1 VREKSSGAAAA
12 SVTDGIG
19 APAIAVHRAIGGTY
33 ARRRWLAHIRVK
45 SRKVYLGCFKTRTE
59 ASLAYRQARIR
70 ARIAAE
76 IEAAVAGLPP
86 ISRRGEGPFSAAI
99 GRYGRAR
106 RHGL

>member
-1 VREKSSGAAAA
+1 MREKSSGAAAA

-33 ARRRWLAHIRVK
+33 ARRRWLAYIRVK
-45 SRKVYLGCFKTRTE
+45 SRKAYLGCFKTRTE

-76 IEAAVAGLPP
+76 M
-86 ISRRGEGPFSAAI
+86 RRAHPDWDDLSDQSPWINIQI
-99 GRYGRAR
+99 GVCRGRPGTA
-106 RHGL
+106 